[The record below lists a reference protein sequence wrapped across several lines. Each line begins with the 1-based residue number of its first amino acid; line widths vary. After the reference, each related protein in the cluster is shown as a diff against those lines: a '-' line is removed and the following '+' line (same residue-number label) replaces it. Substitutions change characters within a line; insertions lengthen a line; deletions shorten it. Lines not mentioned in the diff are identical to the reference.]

1 MTRRIVRSV
10 TPLPRVP
17 LLHAPWFDTQVVL
30 SHGVTWCHMVSHGVT
45 FATDKLFVSG
55 SPSSPGGMQLQQP
68 CFSVRLPSRSIPPHE
83 GPFPRNAAVAQKTAV
98 HHGAV
103 GAAARP
109 GSFCACVAEE
119 DDERL
124 DL

>member
-30 SHGVTWCHMVSHGVT
+30 SHGVTWCHMVSHLQRINS
-45 FATDKLFVSG
+45 LFPEAPAVQVACSCSSLAFQSG
-55 SPSSPGGMQLQQP
+55 SLQDPS
-68 CFSVRLPSRSIPPHE
+68 PPHE

-98 HHGAV
+98 HHGAG

>member
-1 MTRRIVRSV
+1 MKSHQKVQTAQVARSCCG
-10 TPLPRVP
+10 P
-17 LLHAPWFDTQVVL
+17 AFQ
-30 SHGVTWCHMVSHGVT
+30 
-45 FATDKLFVSG
+45 
-55 SPSSPGGMQLQQP
+55 PSSL
-68 CFSVRLPSRSIPPHE
+68 RDPSPPHE

-98 HHGAV
+98 HHGAG

>member
-1 MTRRIVRSV
+1 MF
-10 TPLPRVP
+10 PE
-17 LLHAPWFDTQVVL
+17 APAVQVACSCSSL
-30 SHGVTWCHMVSHGVT
+30 A
-45 FATDKLFVSG
+45 FQSG
-55 SPSSPGGMQLQQP
+55 SLQDPS
-68 CFSVRLPSRSIPPHE
+68 PPHE

-98 HHGAV
+98 HHGAG